1 MAHSTGHSKRLKRD
15 LTGMYGLDKYAK
27 EELIAELA
35 AYLISDELQINS
47 DEKNH
52 ANYLQSWIKCLR
64 KDPSILKDSLR
75 QANAA
80 KNYILHP
87 KEEKSS

>member
-1 MAHSTGHSKRLKRD
+1 
-15 LTGMYGLDKYAK
+15 LDKYAK

-87 KEEKSS
+87 KEDKTT